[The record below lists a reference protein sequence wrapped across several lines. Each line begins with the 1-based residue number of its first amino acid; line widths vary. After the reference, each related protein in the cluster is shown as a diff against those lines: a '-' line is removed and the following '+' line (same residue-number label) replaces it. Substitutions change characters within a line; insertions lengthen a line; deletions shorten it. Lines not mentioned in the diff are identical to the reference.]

1 MDQILKFPGYG
12 YCQSIED
19 LRHNK
24 DLSASVVTTEL
35 LLDNSNTISHDNQVS
50 AFKVETDIHKNN
62 EKTLTRIKRFCFPY
76 FKTCFAKKNFKE
88 I

>member
-1 MDQILKFPGYG
+1 MNGSKYLKLTCVKNINFKMGKYLKISTSLKLLGYG

-24 DLSASVVTTEL
+24 EISSEVMTTEL

-50 AFKVETDIHKNN
+50 AFKV
-62 EKTLTRIKRFCFPY
+62 
-76 FKTCFAKKNFKE
+76 
-88 I
+88 